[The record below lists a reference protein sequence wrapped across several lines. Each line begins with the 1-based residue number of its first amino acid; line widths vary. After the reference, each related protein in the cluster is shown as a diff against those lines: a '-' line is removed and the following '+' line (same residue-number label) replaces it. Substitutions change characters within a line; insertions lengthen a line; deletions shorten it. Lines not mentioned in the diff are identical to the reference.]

1 VAHGTPWKLVAT
13 GEEVPGALALR
24 WDKESEPRVE
34 SLAAKSGLLVAW
46 HSFGKFEP
54 DDDVIFGVAPAEA
67 VAVTQVPGYGL
78 PETEV
83 DVIDVPG
90 ANWHAFVF
98 ASYAAIGVVTA
109 GDAKGMKTGE
119 VLLVPQDCW
128 QMLDTVEAFLAA
140 RVAGEGADA
149 FLSPKAETGFG
160 HQGAAPLYAGENGGR
175 YINSSVLFIEP
186 TVDGE
191 SCEAG
196 VRLETVG
203 GNVAEDTLVVYR
215 YSAAG
220 TRIAVSRSGVTGP

>member
-109 GDAKGMKTGE
+109 GDARTPSSPQRLKQDSGTKGRRRCMRARTG
-119 VLLVPQDCW
+119 
-128 QMLDTVEAFLAA
+128 
-140 RVAGEGADA
+140 GATSTHLSCS
-149 FLSPKAETGFG
+149 LSPPWTVKVAKREFGSKPSAEMSPRT
-160 HQGAAPLYAGENGGR
+160 PLWSIDTTQPGR
-175 YINSSVLFIEP
+175 GSLSLDP
-186 TVDGE
+186 
-191 SCEAG
+191 A
-196 VRLETVG
+196 
-203 GNVAEDTLVVYR
+203 
-215 YSAAG
+215 
-220 TRIAVSRSGVTGP
+220 